1 MSLLS
6 PLENAIIQSD
16 SLLAM
21 RISDAAKALSIGR
34 TTIYKLIGDG
44 TLQTITVGRRRL
56 ILTRSIQELCG
67 QPQSTQHA
75 SEVASS
81 LVGRPH

>member
-1 MSLLS
+1 MSLLL

-21 RISDAAKALSIGR
+21 RISDAARALSIGR
-34 TTIYKLIGDG
+34 TTVYKLIGDG

-56 ILTRSIQELCG
+56 ILTRSIQELCD
-67 QPQSTQHA
+67 QPQSKPHA
-75 SEVASS
+75 AKVANSS
-81 LVGRPH
+81 VGYPH